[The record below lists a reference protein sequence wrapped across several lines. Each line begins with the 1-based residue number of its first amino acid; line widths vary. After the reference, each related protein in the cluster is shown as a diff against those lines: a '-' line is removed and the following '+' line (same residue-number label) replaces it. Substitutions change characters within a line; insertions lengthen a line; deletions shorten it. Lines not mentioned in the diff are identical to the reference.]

1 MTNYGYAL
9 PDPEHTRRQSI
20 WFTGGTIEPADE
32 DEESIEAWKRVF
44 GANETE
50 GKSEE
55 NSQCVEKARLLEQNE
70 KAKLLAQKIL
80 LGAVSEPM
88 DENGV
93 IGFHFCRPIGGHS
106 SAFCD
111 AVYMDNDLRVMKGHS
126 GSVYV
131 FKRTGFD

>member
-1 MTNYGYAL
+1 MTNYGYSL

-32 DEESIEAWKRVF
+32 DEESVKAWKRVF
-44 GANETE
+44 GANAA
-50 GKSEE
+50 EE
-55 NSQCVEKARLLEQNE
+55 KT
-70 KAKLLAQKIL
+70 KLLAQKIL

-93 IGFHFCRPIGGHS
+93 IGFHLCRPIGGRA

-111 AVYMDNDLRVMKGHS
+111 VVYMDNDLRVMKGHS

>member
-9 PDPEHTRRQSI
+9 PDPDQLSSRRQSI

-32 DEESIEAWKRVF
+32 DEESIRAWKKVF
-44 GANETE
+44 GA
-50 GKSEE
+50 SAVEE
-55 NSQCVEKARLLEQNE
+55 EEDRSKEKNPRDTEKARCL
-70 KAKLLAQKIL
+70 AKNIL

-93 IGFHFCRPIGGHS
+93 IGFHLKRPVGGHG

-111 AVYMDNDLRVMKGHS
+111 IVYLDDDLRVMRGHS